1 MSDYVMLVAPSA
13 NRVYAEAAPALAV
26 AELAVTTG
34 IEGAHRIRIA
44 GVDYVGLG
52 TDRLDPAQLARQSS
66 ALALFEL
73 ADGLLRPVE
82 LPRARIMDDDLLTI
96 TKYAGKTN
104 EMFTRLLLHVT
115 CAQVRTG
122 GERAALPGGGV
133 QLDVL
138 DPMAGRG
145 TTLQAAWETGHN
157 GFGVELDERAVE
169 QLAAFMRTYLRRKR
183 LKHSAEVRP
192 VRRQGRVIGH
202 RFDASTAPAVATSG
216 HPAVEGAPAL
226 TMGVLT
232 GDTRDAA
239 ALFGR
244 RRFDAIVTDAP
255 YGIVH
260 GARRRGRDAAAGD
273 GDGRA
278 ERSPAALLA
287 EAVPVWAGQ
296 LRSASRGTPSGSTGT
311 GSPRSAPGPVSRSA
325 PAPDGTT
332 SPIGSTRRSG
342 GTSSSPAG
350 PAPPE
355 PRPPGRLAPHA
366 AGGPAGPV
374 RRSPRPPSVLAR
386 TAGRGAGRP

>member
-183 LKHSAEVRP
+183 
-192 VRRQGRVIGH
+192 
-202 RFDASTAPAVATSG
+202 
-216 HPAVEGAPAL
+216 
-226 TMGVLT
+226 
-232 GDTRDAA
+232 
-239 ALFGR
+239 
-244 RRFDAIVTDAP
+244 
-255 YGIVH
+255 
-260 GARRRGRDAAAGD
+260 
-273 GDGRA
+273 
-278 ERSPAALLA
+278 
-287 EAVPVWAGQ
+287 
-296 LRSASRGTPSGSTGT
+296 TP
-311 GSPRSAPGPVSRSA
+311 PRSARCAARAASSVIA
-325 PAPDGTT
+325 
-332 SPIGSTRRSG
+332 STR
-342 GTSSSPAG
+342 
-350 PAPPE
+350 APP
-355 PRPPGRLAPHA
+355 
-366 AGGPAGPV
+366 
-374 RRSPRPPSVLAR
+374 RRSQRAGTPPSRAPPR
-386 TAGRGAGRP
+386 

>member
-296 LRSASRGTPSGSTGT
+296 LRGGGALGIAWNTLGLDR
-311 GSPRSAPGPVSRSA
+311 
-325 PAPDGTT
+325 DG
-332 SPIGSTRRSG
+332 
-342 GTSSSPAG
+342 
-350 PAPPE
+350 
-355 PRPPGRLAPHA
+355 LAA
-366 AGGPAGPV
+366 ICA
-374 RRSPRPPSVLAR
+374 
-386 TAGRGAGRP
+386 GAGLEAVSYTHLTLPTNSRV

>member
-13 NRVYAEAAPALAV
+13 NRVYAEAAPSLAV
-26 AELAVTTG
+26 AELTVTTG

-226 TMGVLT
+226 TMSVLT

-296 LRSASRGTPSGSTGT
+296 LRGGGALGIAWNTLGLDRDGLAAVCAGAGLEVCTGP
-311 GSPRSAPGPVSRSA
+311 GWDDFAHRVDSSIRRDLLVARRPRSS
-325 PAPDGTT
+325 
-332 SPIGSTRRSG
+332 
-342 GTSSSPAG
+342 
-350 PAPPE
+350 
-355 PRPPGRLAPHA
+355 
-366 AGGPAGPV
+366 
-374 RRSPRPPSVLAR
+374 
-386 TAGRGAGRP
+386 